1 MRKTTESTDV
11 GRPGSGLANGAK
23 AVTMTLWSWQNSTS
37 CLLFKYGC
45 TSICKSKSS
54 REKYY
59 SHTWR
64 NMNMYKL
71 IHDVSWLYHHLK
83 FMYTYTSIC
92 VQYCTCVRPSSRGEC
107 RYAFNTTANFAWLT
121 AALILLQILPDWQL
135 VWSCCKSYPIDSW
148 LDLAANLTWL
158 TAGLILQML
167 KTAWS
172 CSMLKFDTPTAFTR
186 PLPTNFST
194 SRHVSRYV
202 TSGRSSS
209 SKPPPSYRKILCLL
223 LKQTIKLYRP
233 MNEWCHVKS

>member
-135 VWSCCKSYPIDSW
+135 VWSCCNSYLIDSWLHLAANLAWLTAGLILLQILPDWQLAWSCCKSYLIDSW
-148 LDLAANLTWL
+148 LDLADVED
-158 TAGLILQML
+158 GLKL
-167 KTAWS
+167 
-172 CSMLKFDTPTAFTR
+172 FDVEVWHTDRFHQTPPHQLLHF
-186 PLPTNFST
+186 
-194 SRHVSRYV
+194 
-202 TSGRSSS
+202 
-209 SKPPPSYRKILCLL
+209 PPRVQVCDVRALVFK
-223 LKQTIKLYRP
+223 
-233 MNEWCHVKS
+233 